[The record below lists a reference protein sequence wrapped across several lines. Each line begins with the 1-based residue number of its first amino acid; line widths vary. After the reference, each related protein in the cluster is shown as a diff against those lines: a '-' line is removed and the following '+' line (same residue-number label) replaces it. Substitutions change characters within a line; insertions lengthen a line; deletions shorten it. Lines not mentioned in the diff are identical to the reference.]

1 MRTRTLLVVLA
12 FMTQLGFTQQTNG
25 PATSNPPASPIPD
38 GEAHFTPEQLN
49 EYYLVYTNSDVRYLR
64 ELFGAYLRNET
75 GTKDE
80 FNLLKKWSSDY
91 YRSKFVVFSRDEST
105 FGGTFIT
112 IIFQD
117 RPDKVFVAWVYPEG
131 SARKLTLRG
140 WDLGKFTDEDIK
152 RIRVRYRELLE
163 DKKHAM

>member
-1 MRTRTLLVVLA
+1 MRTRTLIVVLTLI
-12 FMTQLGFTQQTNG
+12 TQFGFAQQENR
-25 PATSNPPASPIPD
+25 PATSNPPASSIPA
-38 GEAHFTPEQLN
+38 GEAHFTAEQLKD
-49 EYYLVYTNSDVRYLR
+49 YYLIYTNDDVRYLR
-64 ELFGAYLRNET
+64 ELFGAYLRKET

-80 FNLLKKWSSDY
+80 FNLLKKWGSDY
-91 YRSKFVVFSRDEST
+91 YRSKFVVLSRDENT

-152 RIRVRYRELLE
+152 RIRVRYRKLLE
-163 DKKHAM
+163 DKQHAM